1 MALKLHEIA
10 EPCRSEDLGFL
21 TGSGGLLLL
30 RFLDSRLDDVGV
42 LQKQFFID
50 LLLVRETV
58 AKFLVGIR
66 RPYDVLFS
74 PTYLQVADPEGMP
87 RDRFQ
92 YLLAFPLEKRPSF
105 AFHILIHIM
114 AP

>member
-1 MALKLHEIA
+1 MFPRLSFRKLNLSFCHRPGMIVVFCVKNIFPAEPILIAVIVHEIA

-21 TGSGGLLLL
+21 AGSGDLLLL

-42 LQKQFFID
+42 LQKQLCID

-66 RPYDVLFS
+66 CPYNVPF
-74 PTYLQVADPEGMP
+74 
-87 RDRFQ
+87 RR
-92 YLLAFPLEKRPSF
+92 
-105 AFHILIHIM
+105 LIGE
-114 AP
+114 

>member
-1 MALKLHEIA
+1 MVLGHNVENILAAEPILITVIVHEIA

-66 RPYDVLFS
+66 RPYDVLF
-74 PTYLQVADPEGMP
+74 
-87 RDRFQ
+87 RR
-92 YLLAFPLEKRPSF
+92 
-105 AFHILIHIM
+105 LICE
-114 AP
+114 